1 VNPRNHPKAEEAEGF
16 TPSDLES
23 NVIRHF
29 MLTSEISSF
38 PGVLLVLFNHPAPH
52 IAQYSC
58 VNHKNNTQWDLGMM
72 KEHRT

>member
-1 VNPRNHPKAEEAEGF
+1 
-16 TPSDLES
+16 
-23 NVIRHF
+23 

-58 VNHKNNTQWDLGMM
+58 VNHINNTQWDLGMM